1 LIALEFDCGA
11 DGTGVFGDATYDAVA
26 DFQRTRGLP
35 IDGIVGPETW
45 RSLVEAGYGL
55 GDRMIYNR
63 VPMMRGDDVAELQA
77 RLNSLGFDTGKV
89 DGIFGPDSLAG
100 LLDFQHNR
108 LMAEDGIA
116 GEKVGVELRL
126 IELATQKQG
135 RESVRER
142 QWLGELPS
150 SVAGQRI
157 YIDPECRTTEEAD
170 ATWMAAMAASSA
182 IQILGGRPVVSRS
195 VDTTP
200 PARLRSQKANRL
212 DADVVIG
219 LFVPDEGD
227 EGIYYFSS
235 EHSRSEAGMAL
246 AKALSERLGVP
257 ALGRTVPML
266 KQTRAPAAIVA
277 LRSMNRRTGRV
288 VANVVASLYEKSEPT

>member
-1 LIALEFDCGA
+1 
-11 DGTGVFGDATYDAVA
+11 
-26 DFQRTRGLP
+26 
-35 IDGIVGPETW
+35 
-45 RSLVEAGYGL
+45 
-55 GDRMIYNR
+55 M
-63 VPMMRGDDVAELQA
+63 
-77 RLNSLGFDTGKV
+77 
-89 DGIFGPDSLAG
+89 
-100 LLDFQHNR
+100 
-108 LMAEDGIA
+108 
-116 GEKVGVELRL
+116 
-126 IELATQKQG
+126 
-135 RESVRER
+135 
-142 QWLGELPS
+142 
-150 SVAGQRI
+150 
-157 YIDPECRTTEEAD
+157 
-170 ATWMAAMAASSA
+170 
-182 IQILGGRPVVSRS
+182 SRS

-246 AKALSERLGVP
+246 AEALAERLGVP